1 MDRVI
6 YTAMNGASR
15 LDEHQSVLAN
25 NMANINTPG
34 FREQF
39 AMYRSVPVTDGAGLT
54 TRVATVA
61 ATPGHSFQPG
71 IMQSTG
77 RALDVALSGDGWFTI
92 EAPDG
97 GEAYTRAG
105 NFEVGV
111 DNLLQTPAGRPV
123 ISAQGGVIE
132 VPEGARLTIGTDGTI
147 TAIGAGDQPN
157 ALINLGRLKL
167 VKPDEAA
174 LVHGDD
180 GLFRMSAEGGEP
192 APAQAADPTLR
203 VISGMLEGSNA
214 NPMTAMVGMI
224 ENSRRYEAQMQ
235 VLKNVD
241 TNEQRANGILSV
253 NG

>member
-6 YTAMNGASR
+6 YTAMNGAAR
-15 LDEHQSVLAN
+15 LDEHQAVLTN
-25 NMANINTPG
+25 NMANVNTPG

-39 AMYRSVPVTDGAGLT
+39 AMYRSVPLTTGTGMT

-61 ATPGHSFQPG
+61 STPGHNFQAG
-71 IMQSTG
+71 VMQTTG
-77 RALDVALSGDGWFTI
+77 RALDVAISGEGWFAI
-92 EAPDG
+92 EAPGG

-105 NFEVGV
+105 NFQVGI
-111 DNLLQTPAGRPV
+111 DNVLRSAGGQAVLSEQNAP
-123 ISAQGGVIE
+123 IAI
-132 VPEGARLTIGTDGTI
+132 PENARVTIGTDGTL

-157 ALINLGRLKL
+157 AIVNLGRLKL
-167 VKPDEAA
+167 VVPDETQ

-180 GLFRMSAEGGEP
+180 GYFRLPPGDEGQP
-192 APAQAADPTLR
+192 AAALPGNPALR

-241 TNEQRANGILSV
+241 TNEQRANGILSAS
-253 NG
+253 

>member
-6 YTAMNGASR
+6 YTAMNGAAR

-25 NMANINTPG
+25 NMANVNTPG

-39 AMYRSVPVTDGAGLT
+39 AMYRSVPLNAGDGLT

-61 ATPGHSFQPG
+61 STPGHSFAPG
-71 IMQSTG
+71 VMQATG
-77 RALDVALSGDGWFTI
+77 RSLDVAMSGDGWFTI
-92 EAPDG
+92 QAPNGD
-97 GEAYTRAG
+97 EAYTRAG
-105 NFEVGV
+105 NFNIGTN
-111 DNLLQTPAGRPV
+111 NLLQSAAGHPV
-123 ISAQGGVIE
+123 LSDQNGVIE
-132 VPEGARLTIGTDGTI
+132 VPEGARLTIGADGTI
-147 TAIGAGDQPN
+147 TALGAGDQPN
-157 ALINLGRLKL
+157 AIVNLGRLKL
-167 VKPDEAA
+167 VNPEDQV

-180 GLFRMSAEGGEP
+180 GLFRVAAIGDEPP
-192 APAQAADPTLR
+192 APLPPNATLR
-203 VISGMLEGSNA
+203 VIAGMLEGSNA